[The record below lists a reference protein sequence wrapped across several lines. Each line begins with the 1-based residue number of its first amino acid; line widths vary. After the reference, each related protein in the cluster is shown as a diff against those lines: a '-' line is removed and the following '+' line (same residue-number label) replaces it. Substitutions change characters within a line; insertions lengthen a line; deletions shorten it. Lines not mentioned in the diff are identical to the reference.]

1 MSQEDRRIIM
11 GLANNYEDYPNEVL
25 AIFKTNAMTIGPSE
39 AALYPW
45 VCRAN
50 HSCHPNC
57 NYYHNIDLGV
67 QQLYCVTNIREGE
80 ELTVSYLPDNMIAT
94 RQERQRFLKKN
105 HNFGC
110 QCSECNLEGEKL
122 KEDETLKVNAARR
135 AGMNNLLPSSTKLP
149 FNVKYLVLRTFHSLH
164 STSF

>member
-1 MSQEDRRIIM
+1 MDQEDRRIIM

-57 NYYHNIDLGV
+57 NYYHNADLGV
-67 QQLYCVTNIREGE
+67 QQLYSVTNIMEGE
-80 ELTVSYLPDNMIAT
+80 EITVSYLPDNMIAP
-94 RQERQRFLKKN
+94 RQDRQRFLKKN
-105 HNFGC
+105 HNFLC
-110 QCSECNLEGEKL
+110 QCSVCTLHGEQL
-122 KEDETLKVNAARR
+122 REDEVLKVNAARR
-135 AGMNNLLPSSTKLP
+135 AGEKRFIHSSSYNHGTTQNAP
-149 FNVKYLVLRTFHSLH
+149 
-164 STSF
+164 